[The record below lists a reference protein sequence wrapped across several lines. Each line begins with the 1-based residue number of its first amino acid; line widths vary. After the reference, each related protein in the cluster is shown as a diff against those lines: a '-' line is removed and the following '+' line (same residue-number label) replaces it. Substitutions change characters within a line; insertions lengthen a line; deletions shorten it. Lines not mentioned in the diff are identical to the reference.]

1 MANPITPDR
10 DGSPDIGAPSPSA
23 GPRPARSYEPTEA
36 ELRRVAISRLKKKRD
51 FRSHLFV
58 YLVIN
63 VAFWVGW
70 FVDGVVNQFE
80 FPWPVFPTVVWG
92 LFILGHAND
101 IYWKDPFREELVQH
115 EIEKLRA
122 ASHIH
127 PLDTYSLDD
136 DDDEEDEDED
146 DGWC

>member
-1 MANPITPDR
+1 MADRTTPDR
-10 DGSPDIGAPSPSA
+10 DTYRDLGAPSSSA
-23 GPRPARSYEPTEA
+23 SPRPARSYEPTEA

-70 FVDGVVNQFE
+70 IVDGVVNQFQ

-92 LFILGHAND
+92 LFVLGHAND
-101 IYWKDPFREELVQH
+101 IYRKDPLREELVQQ

-127 PLDTYSLDD
+127 PLDAYSLDD
-136 DDDEEDEDED
+136 DDDE
-146 DGWC
+146 